1 MGQATEAGCEVRMH
15 DDTLLLFDRSGEIM
29 VKTTRSSNRL
39 YKVTLQA
46 DQTRCLQVM
55 ASDSSKWHAR
65 LGHIN
70 TEPMKIMIN
79 KELVLGIPK
88 LNIDKETCTT
98 CLRGKQTR
106 SSFP

>member
-1 MGQATEAGCEVRMH
+1 
-15 DDTLLLFDRSGEIM
+15 M

-46 DQTRCLQVM
+46 DQIRCLQVM
-55 ASDSSKWHAR
+55 SSDSSKWHAR

-70 TEPMKIMIN
+70 TESMKLMIN

-98 CLRGKQTR
+98 CLRGKHAR
-106 SSFP
+106 ASFP